1 MVLLADDCLRL
12 RLTSS
17 DLLSLDTEPEV
28 VCEAK
33 ADCAVEDWF
42 DEAADG
48 ADEDLRP
55 LEAVVFSSLAV
66 SSVGRCCWLGTPL
79 SWCIKDLASSQMPNL
94 WPPFLTSL
102 HRSQKRTTKFLASNF
117 NSSIL
122 SSLPN
127 HQIHWFSFIPKQGG
141 EPWSPGDRECRSQD
155 ERRRDGDGGG
165 AAGVGDRRGGGEYKR
180 EIFLKMRMLVGL
192 AWMIFASTASSSC
205 MCVSSCTTAKGCIES
220 SDKQLT

>member
-1 MVLLADDCLRL
+1 MKISSKRIGKNVKIMWKCPTALWLASLLLSSFPTEEDEDEVVLLADDCLRL

-42 DEAADG
+42 DEGADG
-48 ADEDLRP
+48 ADEDLP

-117 NSSIL
+117 NSSI
-122 SSLPN
+122 
-127 HQIHWFSFIPKQGG
+127 
-141 EPWSPGDRECRSQD
+141 
-155 ERRRDGDGGG
+155 
-165 AAGVGDRRGGGEYKR
+165 
-180 EIFLKMRMLVGL
+180 
-192 AWMIFASTASSSC
+192 
-205 MCVSSCTTAKGCIES
+205 
-220 SDKQLT
+220 